1 MKRFG
6 LNSGYIGVD
15 RRRDEAGIAPLQ
27 KVYLERIRGG
37 NYSPQS
43 TLLLDLYPN
52 AAVAYSLR
60 KLRTSYSGSAIRV
73 RRSSDN
79 TEQDIGFDANNEL
92 DTTALTT
99 FCGAGNG
106 FISRWYDQS
115 GNNRNVIQTTALN
128 QPQIVN
134 SGSIITENGDPFV
147 SYTGINK
154 QLKTTSSFSIS
165 SPLQVFFV
173 AKNTRAVSDFPYY
186 FDFQTNRAICYYAN
200 DVIPAGLSIANGTQI
215 NSGDTSLSLALF
227 NTLFNGASSSI
238 HKNGSLLI
246 SGNAGSNGASGILF
260 LGTRNNNIQNI
271 TGGFQEFI
279 LYPSDQSSNRIGI
292 ENNITTYYGIP

>member
-1 MKRFG
+1 MMAG
-6 LNSGYIGVD
+6 GV
-15 RRRDEAGIAPLQ
+15 ITP
-27 KVYLERIRGG
+27 
-37 NYSPQS
+37 
-43 TLLLDLYPN
+43 LLLDLYPN
-52 AAVAYSLR
+52 AAAAYSLR
-60 KLRTSYSGSAIRV
+60 KLRNLYTGNAIRV
-73 RRSSDN
+73 RRSGDN
-79 TEQDIGFDANNEL
+79 AEQDIGFVAGNL
-92 DTTALTT
+92 DTTSLAS

-106 FISRWYDQS
+106 FVTTFYDQS
-115 GNNRNVIQTTALN
+115 GNGYDALQTSATN